1 MEILNGSD
9 SNFNYERLQRDLE
22 SLEVPTDFSLRVC
35 SPIKSYWGRYFV
47 WGERINAYVAGL
59 TYEAAFPHILHES
72 IHHYQYVHQN
82 GFKRLQGVMHDDV
95 FKSLYESKLNEW
107 ELLYKNGGG
116 TNESNQECV

>member
-35 SPIKSYWGRYFV
+35 SPIKSYWGR
-47 WGERINAYVAGL
+47 YVAGL

-107 ELLYKNGGG
+107 ELLYKNGVG